1 MIPGWATSYMSH
13 DMAKNCFEINKGK
26 ESACNVGDIGS
37 IPGWEDPLEE
47 NMTTHPQYSCLKNP
61 HGKRSL
67 AGYSPW
73 GRKETNTFRGVCF
86 PPTAVVKALQL

>member
-1 MIPGWATSYMSH
+1 MGLIPGWATSYMSH

-47 NMTTHPQYSCLKNP
+47 DMTTTPSI
-61 HGKRSL
+61 L
-67 AGYSPW
+67 A
-73 GRKETNTFRGVCF
+73 
-86 PPTAVVKALQL
+86 